1 MRCGFVSA
9 PKKADHFKK
18 STLATVGQNHPIG
31 VFDSG
36 MGGLSILKA
45 LRSALPKESFIY
57 LGDSA
62 RLPYGTKSKQT
73 VIAYAKQASE
83 ILMARDIKALVVACN
98 TASGHALDE
107 LSEILAPRPVIGVVK
122 AGSRA
127 AVKVADKSGI
137 LVLATESTVR
147 GGAYE
152 REILSLSPKT
162 KVYGRACPLWVALA
176 EEGHSMPI
184 ASLQELAVPVVR
196 HGIRGFSK
204 TPNTVLLGCTH
215 FPVISSYLAAQLP
228 EGTRIVEAGETVASE
243 LYVVLKNNALL
254 NNDSDKSPVV
264 RYIATDNMSRF
275 LSVGQFFLGEKIDH
289 VELVQIGG
297 AGGRQD

>member
-1 MRCGFVSA
+1 MR
-9 PKKADHFKK
+9 
-18 STLATVGQNHPIG
+18 
-31 VFDSG
+31 
-36 MGGLSILKA
+36 A
-45 LRSALPKESFIY
+45 LRSALPNESFIY

-62 RLPYGTKSKQT
+62 RLPYGTKSKET

-83 ILMARDIKALVVACN
+83 ILMEKGIKALVVACN

-107 LSEILAPRPVIGVVK
+107 ISEMLAPRPVIGVVK
-122 AGSRA
+122 AGSLA
-127 AVKVADKSGI
+127 AVKASEESGI
-137 LVLATESTVR
+137 LVLATESTIN

-176 EEGHSMPI
+176 EEGHSMPKT
-184 ASLQELAVPVVR
+184 SLQELAVPVVR

-215 FPVISSYLAAQLP
+215 FPVLASYLTAQLP
-228 EGTRIVEAGETVASE
+228 RGTTLVEAGETVASE
-243 LYVVLKNNALL
+243 LDVVLKSNDLL
-254 NNDSDKSPVV
+254 NADFDKSPVV
-264 RYIATDNMSRF
+264 SYIATDNMNRF
-275 LSVGQFFLGEKIDH
+275 LKVGQFFLGEKIDL

-297 AGGRQD
+297 VGGRQY

>member
-1 MRCGFVSA
+1 M
-9 PKKADHFKK
+9 
-18 STLATVGQNHPIG
+18 
-31 VFDSG
+31 
-36 MGGLSILKA
+36 KA

-73 VIAYAKQASE
+73 VISYAKQASE
-83 ILMARDIKALVVACN
+83 ILMAKGIKALVVACN

-127 AVKVADKSGI
+127 AVKAADKSGI
-137 LVLATESTVR
+137 LVLATESTVS

-243 LYVVLKNNALL
+243 LDVVLKNNALL

-297 AGGRQD
+297 AGGR

>member
-1 MRCGFVSA
+1 MR
-9 PKKADHFKK
+9 
-18 STLATVGQNHPIG
+18 
-31 VFDSG
+31 
-36 MGGLSILKA
+36 A
-45 LRSALPKESFIY
+45 LRSALPNESFIY

-62 RLPYGTKSKQT
+62 RLPYGTKSKET

-83 ILMARDIKALVVACN
+83 ILMEKGIKALVVACN

-107 LSEILAPRPVIGVVK
+107 ISEMLAPRPVIGVVK
-122 AGSRA
+122 AGSLA
-127 AVKVADKSGI
+127 AVKASEESGI
-137 LVLATESTVR
+137 LVLATESTIN

-176 EEGHSMPI
+176 EEGHSMPKT
-184 ASLQELAVPVVR
+184 SLQELVAPVVR

-215 FPVISSYLAAQLP
+215 FPVLASYLTAQLP
-228 EGTRIVEAGETVASE
+228 RGTTLVDAGETVASE
-243 LYVVLKNNALL
+243 LDVVLKNNDLL
-254 NNDSDKSPVV
+254 NADSDKSPVV
-264 RYIATDNMSRF
+264 SYIATDNMNRF
-275 LSVGQFFLGEKIDH
+275 LKVGQFFLGEKIDH

-297 AGGRQD
+297 VGGRQH